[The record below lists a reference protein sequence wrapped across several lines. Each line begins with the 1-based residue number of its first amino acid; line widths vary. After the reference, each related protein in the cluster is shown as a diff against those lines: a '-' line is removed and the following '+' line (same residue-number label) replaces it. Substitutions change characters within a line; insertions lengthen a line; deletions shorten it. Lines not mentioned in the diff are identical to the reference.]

1 MLTVKGR
8 IHTCLSRIFIVPIGS
23 AKSMEQDMVVSMV
36 QEKSEKGI
44 KVSTII
50 SDDDTTTMSR
60 LRQNISPN
68 IEKISDRNHIKKIFT
83 SSLYSLQKTH
93 KSLTSRVIRYLVKC
107 FNYLLAQNQGNPQGI
122 AEGLDALCSHPFGD
136 HSSCSDTWCKHVN
149 DPTHKFS
156 SLPYGKPLQDKKLQI
171 SLESVCNHWKQ
182 NTAKLSRLG
191 STQANESFNK
201 TVSMKA
207 PKNHHFSGSANLN
220 YRVAAS
226 VAQKNIGQSYLV
238 QVVFVIQ

>member
-8 IHTCLSRIFIVPIGS
+8 IHTCWSHLFIVRIES
-23 AKSMEQDMVVSMV
+23 AKSTEQDMIVSMV
-36 QEKSEKGI
+36 HEKSEKGI

-60 LRQNISPN
+60 LRQNMSPK
-68 IEKISDRNHIKKIFT
+68 IEKISDRNHIKKNFT
-83 SSLYSLQKTH
+83 SSLYSLQKKH
-93 KSLTSRVIRYLVKC
+93 KSLTSRVIHYLVKC
-107 FNYLLAQNQGNPQGI
+107 FNYLLAQIQGNPQGI
-122 AEGLDALCSHPFGD
+122 AEGLDALCSRPHVD

-149 DPTHKFS
+149 DPTHTFS
-156 SLPYGKPLQDKKLQI
+156 SLPYRKPLQDKHLQI
-171 SLESVCNHWKQ
+171 SLKSVCNHWKQ

-207 PKNHHFSGSANLN
+207 PKTIISMDLQILIIELL
-220 YRVAAS
+220 RVWPKKILDS
-226 VAQKNIGQSYLV
+226 HTL
-238 QVVFVIQ
+238 FR